1 MKEMRLFDQPPR
13 DPARIEKVLAILRN
27 AWYAYPDL
35 RLGQLLTNV
44 CPPHKDLYYLEEED
58 LIKALIHYMP
68 AMEKT

>member
-1 MKEMRLFDQPPR
+1 MKEMKLFDQAHR